1 MTFTHLPKGE
11 LPEIKQIKVDGV
23 RHYETPDGTFISIT
37 SLLKNYT
44 PDGIL

>member
-23 RHYETPDGTFISIT
+23 R
-37 SLLKNYT
+37 
-44 PDGIL
+44 